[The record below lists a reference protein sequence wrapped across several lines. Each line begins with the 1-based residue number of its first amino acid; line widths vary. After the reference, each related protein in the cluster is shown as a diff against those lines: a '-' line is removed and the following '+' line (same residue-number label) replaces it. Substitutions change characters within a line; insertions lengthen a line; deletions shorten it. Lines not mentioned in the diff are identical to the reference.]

1 MSQRFMI
8 EKSKDTRRI
17 LTTSLEG
24 IEATPT
30 LVHENKYGILYEIAR
45 ATPAEYQ
52 TLMDRLVAWY
62 N

>member
-17 LTTSLEG
+17 LTTTLEG
-24 IEATPT
+24 VEATPIF
-30 LVHENKYGILYEIAR
+30 VHENKHGLLYEISR
-45 ATPAEYQ
+45 ATPTEYE
-52 TLMDRLVAWY
+52 TLMNRLVDRY